1 MKKTLILIMLG
12 MIVFAMG
19 TNDSLAAKKAKSA
32 GGVSQEEMT
41 NMSETIDRLTKKVY
55 ANSLFAPQD
64 NSAMIE
70 IKIKLDNQMLIA
82 PDASLAPLYYK
93 AAILYKAREY
103 KKESIDCF
111 QTILENFPDTAL
123 APRARQELKAM
134 GIEVVEP
141 PKSEDGET
149 TGQAATL
156 ENNISDIVETTDIT
170 NETSQD
176 ADTTDII
183 SLSDE
188 IESIKPQLAE

>member
-1 MKKTLILIMLG
+1 MKKTLILIILG

-19 TNDSLAAKKAKSA
+19 ANDSLAAKKAKSA

-41 NMSETIDRLTKKVY
+41 SMSDTIDRLTKKVY
-55 ANSLFAPQD
+55 SNSLFAPQD

-149 TGQAATL
+149 TGQAAAIEENLT
-156 ENNISDIVETTDIT
+156 ETATVKTFNNIHQET
-170 NETSQD
+170 E
-176 ADTTDII
+176 TTDII
-183 SLSDE
+183 SISDE
-188 IESIKPQLAE
+188 IESIKPQLVE